1 MSEILDDPITKRS
14 DTEINESV
22 GNDSRKQ
29 ERAGTRNDKSYNQLD
44 EKSDYD
50 IYNPALIESISF
62 SISTSNLKVGA
73 FYPITVSVNTVNGQN
88 PMANVPS
95 DTVIYQSSDIT
106 KAYVKDGYLYAVGA
120 TAKAGDE
127 GYDGNKDET
136 VVITGIIYTKDSEGK
151 TVSYQNTISGITIE

>member
-1 MSEILDDPITKRS
+1 MSEILDDPITKRT
-14 DTEINESV
+14 DPEINESV

-62 SISTSNLKVGA
+62 SIPTNSNSLRVGA
-73 FYPITVSVNTVNGQN
+73 CYPITVIVT
-88 PMANVPS
+88 PFIANVPS
-95 DTVIYQSSDIT
+95 DTVIYQSTDIT

-120 TAKAGDE
+120 TE
-127 GYDGNKDET
+127 NET
-136 VVITGIIYTKDSEGK
+136 VDITGTFYTKNSNGK
-151 TVSYQNTISGITIE
+151 TTAIVSYITGITIE

>member
-1 MSEILDDPITKRS
+1 MSEILDDPITKR
-14 DTEINESV
+14 TEPEINESV

-62 SISTSNLKVGA
+62 SIPTYNLKVGA
-73 FYPITVSVNTVNGQN
+73 FYPITVSVNTGNGQN
-88 PMANVPS
+88 PIANVPS

-106 KAYVKDGYLYAVGA
+106 KAYVKDGYLYAVGQ
-120 TAKAGDE
+120 
-127 GYDGNKDET
+127 GNVE
-136 VVITGIIYTKDSEGK
+136 ITGIIYAKDSEGK
-151 TVSYQNTISGITIE
+151 TKSYQNNIPGVGGSNTLTIE

>member
-1 MSEILDDPITKRS
+1 MSEILDDPITKR
-14 DTEINESV
+14 TEPEINESV

-62 SISTSNLKVGA
+62 SIPTYNLKVGA
-73 FYPITVSVNTVNGQN
+73 FYPITVTVT
-88 PMANVPS
+88 PTIANVPS

-106 KAYVKDGYLYAVGA
+106 KAYVKDGYLYAVGQ
-120 TAKAGDE
+120 
-127 GYDGNKDET
+127 GNVE
-136 VVITGIIYTKDSEGK
+136 ITGIIYAKDSEGK
-151 TVSYQNTISGITIE
+151 TKSYQNNIPGVGGSNTLTIE

>member
-1 MSEILDDPITKRS
+1 MSEILDDPITKRT
-14 DTEINESV
+14 DPEINESV

-50 IYNPALIESISF
+50 IYNPALITGVSF
-62 SISTSNLKVGA
+62 SIPTTSLKVGA
-73 FYPITVSVNTVNGQN
+73 FYPITVTVT
-88 PMANVPS
+88 PTIANVPS
-95 DTVIYQSSDIT
+95 DTVIYQSTDIT

-151 TVSYQNTISGITIE
+151 TISYQNNISVTIE